1 MRHCFSY
8 GLFALVL
15 AGQGALDSQAQER
28 DTFDQA
34 VAPILANRCLECHRG
49 ADAQGGLDLSQQGKA
64 LRGGESG
71 PAWRAGKPLESLLW
85 ERVANGEMPPKK
97 PLPENEREVLRKWIA
112 DGAAWGTDTIDP
124 FRFTTESRAGT
135 DWWSLQPL
143 RDSQVPVVR
152 NRDRVRNPVDA
163 FVLARLE
170 SAELGFAEDAAPRQL
185 IRRVYLDLI
194 GLPPTPAE
202 VAAFVEDP
210 SDAAYGEM
218 VDRLL
223 KSKHY
228 GERWGRHWLDVA
240 RFGES
245 DGFERNGPR
254 NHLWH
259 YRDWVIDAFNADMP
273 YDEFARL
280 QIAGDVLRNN
290 SPTGLAAAG
299 FWVAGVHNTVV
310 GGSEFMK
317 RVARE
322 DELEEMVGALGQT
335 FVGLTFNCS
344 RCHDHKF
351 DPIRQREYYRL
362 TAAISGVRHGEK
374 EAVETRFHEQIEILE
389 QELKTLNPMIAGLET
404 KARKA
409 VLAARKTKGKK
420 PATPPKP
427 YAQWEFES
435 DLQDSLG
442 ELHGKAYGSA
452 RIENGGLVL
461 DQQSYVETAALPIG
475 VKEKTLEAW
484 VLLANL
490 KQRGGSALTLQTKSG
505 VIFDA
510 IVFGEREAGQWM
522 AGSNGFVRTKSFVA
536 PVESKADK
544 EPVHFA
550 IVYRADGSITGY
562 RNGTLYGKSYK
573 SSGLQSY
580 QAGDSTVLFGLRH
593 KPAGGPN
600 RNLAGRIL
608 RAQLHLTALS
618 PAAVAASAGVE
629 SDYVAEEELV
639 AALSPTERSRRQEF
653 LTRRA
658 SLLQRTAELR
668 SKSKVKFYTV
678 APGNPGTTY
687 FLTRGDVM
695 KRGEVMTPGAVSAVR
710 GVTADFGLA
719 ADASD
724 ADRRVRLAA
733 WITSD
738 KNPLFPRVMVNR
750 LWHYHFGTG
759 IVETPNDFGFN
770 GGRPSH
776 PRLLDW
782 LAITLRQADYRLK
795 AVHKVIVTSTA
806 YRQGSKFRPAAHRRD
821 AGNRLLWRKS
831 PQRVEAEV
839 LRDSILAV
847 AGKLNLQAGGP
858 GFVDVSIT
866 PNNGTTYYEPI
877 DKEDEQLHRRTV
889 YRFWPRGGRSALLD
903 TFDCPDPSS
912 TAPRRTVTTTPLQ
925 ALSLLNNSF
934 VLRMAGHLGARARRE
949 AGAGAAHQVRRIYE
963 LTLSRQPD
971 AEEAKL
977 AVQLVERHGAA
988 ALSRALFNSNE
999 FVVSQ

>member
-1 MRHCFSY
+1 M
-8 GLFALVL
+8 L
-15 AGQGALDSQAQER
+15 AGFGGRGGLAQEANR
-28 DTFDQA
+28 FDQV
-34 VAPILANRCLECHRG
+34 VAPILAIHCLECHRG
-49 ADAQGGLDLSQQGKA
+49 PGAKGGLDLSQRDVA

-71 PAWRAGKPLESLLW
+71 PAWRPGKPLESLLW

-97 PLPENEREVLRKWIA
+97 PLPEETREVLRKWIQ
-112 DGAAWGTDTIDP
+112 DGASWGTDPIDS
-124 FRFTTESRAGT
+124 FRFTTESRAGV

-143 RDSQVPVVR
+143 RDPRVPAVKT
-152 NRDRVRNPVDA
+152 RDRVRNPIDA
-163 FVLARLE
+163 FILARLE
-170 SAELGFAEDAAPRQL
+170 AEQLGFAEDARPRQL
-185 IRRVYLDLI
+185 IRRLYLDLI
-194 GLPPTPAE
+194 GLPPSPEA
-202 VAAFVEDP
+202 VAKFVEDP
-210 SDAAYGEM
+210 SDAAYAEV

-223 KSKHY
+223 DSSHY

-259 YRDWVIDAFNADMP
+259 YRDWVIDSLNADMP

-290 SPTGLAAAG
+290 APSGLAAAG

-374 EAVETRFHEQIEILE
+374 EAVETRFRDEISTLE
-389 QELKTLNPMIAGLET
+389 KDLNALNVMVNALDM
-404 KARKA
+404 KARKT
-409 VLAARKTKGKK
+409 VLATRKEQGKK
-420 PATPPKP
+420 PAVPPRP

-435 DLQDSLG
+435 DLKDSLG
-442 ELHGKAYGSA
+442 GLHGSAHGSA
-452 RIENGGLVL
+452 RVENGALVL
-461 DQQSYVETAALPIG
+461 GEQSYVETAALPTE

-490 KQRGGSALTLQTKSG
+490 KQRGGSALTLQTRNG
-505 VIFDA
+505 VVFDA
-510 IVFGEREAGQWM
+510 IVFGEREVGQWM
-522 AGSNGFVRTKSFVA
+522 AGSDGFVRTKSFTA
-536 PVESKADK
+536 PVETTATK

-550 IVYRADGSITGY
+550 IVYQADGTIIGY
-562 RNGTLYGKSYK
+562 RNGVPYGNAYK
-573 SSGLQSY
+573 SSGLQGY
-580 QAGDSTVLFGLRH
+580 KAGDSTVLFGLRH
-593 KPAGGPN
+593 KPPVGPN
-600 RNLAGRIL
+600 RYLSGKIL
-608 RAQLHLTALS
+608 RAQLHLKALS

-639 AALSPTERSRRQEF
+639 AALAPAERAQRRD
-653 LTRRA
+653 LLNRRA
-658 SLLQRTAELR
+658 SLVQRKSELQA
-668 SKSKVKFYTV
+668 KSKIKIYTV

-687 FLTRGDVM
+687 FLRRGDVM
-695 KRGEVMTPGAVSAVR
+695 KRGEVMTPGAVDAVQ
-710 GVTADFGLA
+710 GVTADFGLGADSTDA
-719 ADASD
+719 A
-724 ADRRVRLAA
+724 RRVRLAS
-733 WITSD
+733 WIAGD

-776 PRLLDW
+776 PELLDW
-782 LAITLRQADYRLK
+782 LAITLRQGGYRLK
-795 AVHKVIVTSTA
+795 SVHRVIVTSSA
-806 YRQGSKFRPAAHRRD
+806 YRQASKFRPAAHQLD

-831 PQRVEAEV
+831 PRRIEAEV

-877 DKEDEQLHRRTV
+877 DKEDDELHRRTV

-934 VLRMAGHLGARARRE
+934 VLRMAGHLGKRVERE
-949 AGAGAAHQVRRIYE
+949 AGANVMKQVRRAYD
-963 LTLSRQPD
+963 LTLGRQPD
-971 AEEAKL
+971 AEEEAL
-977 AVQLVERHGAA
+977 AVKLVERHGAA
-988 ALSRALFNSNE
+988 ALGRALFNSNE

>member
-1 MRHCFSY
+1 MRLCLSY
-8 GLFALVL
+8 GFLSLAIVL
-15 AGQGALDSQAQER
+15 LGARSGLAQQVNG
-28 DTFDQA
+28 FDQV
-34 VAPILANRCLECHRG
+34 VAPILANHCLECHRG
-49 ADAQGGLDLSQQGKA
+49 ADAKGGLDLSQRAEA

-71 PAWRAGKPLESLLW
+71 PAWQPGEPLESLLW
-85 ERVANGEMPPKK
+85 ERVANNEMPPKK
-97 PLPENEREVLRKWIA
+97 PLSEQEREVLRKWIQE
-112 DGAAWGTDTIDP
+112 GATWGTDPIDP
-124 FRFTTESRAGT
+124 FRFTTDSRAGV

-143 RDSQVPVVR
+143 QDARVPVVR
-152 NRDRVRNPVDA
+152 NVDRVRNPIDA
-163 FVLARLE
+163 FILARLE
-170 SAELGFAEDAAPRQL
+170 AQQLELAEDAAPRQL
-185 IRRVYLDLI
+185 IRRLYLDLI
-194 GLPPTPAE
+194 GLPPTPEAVAE
-202 VAAFVEDP
+202 FVKDP
-210 SDAAYGEM
+210 SDAAYAQM

-223 KSKHY
+223 KSSHY

-259 YRDWVIDAFNADMP
+259 YRDWVIDALNADMP

-290 SPTGLAAAG
+290 APTGLAATG

-374 EAVETRFHEQIEILE
+374 EAVETRFRDQIVTLE
-389 QELKTLNPMIAGLET
+389 KELAGLNPLIGALET
-404 KARKA
+404 KARKT
-409 VLAARKTKGKK
+409 VLAARKEKGKK
-420 PATPPKP
+420 PASPPRP

-435 DLQDSLG
+435 DLKDSLG
-442 ELHGKAYGSA
+442 VLHGNAHGSA
-452 RIENGGLVL
+452 RVENGALVL
-461 DQQSYVETAALPIG
+461 GVESYVETAALPID

-484 VLLANL
+484 VLLDNL
-490 KQRGGSALTLQTKSG
+490 KQRGGSALTLQTRNG
-505 VIFDA
+505 VVFDA
-510 IVFGEREAGQWM
+510 IVFGEREEGQWM

-536 PVESKADK
+536 PVEMTAHQ

-550 IVYRADGSITGY
+550 IVYQADGTITGY
-562 RNGTLYGKSYK
+562 RNGTRYGKSYK
-573 SSGLQSY
+573 SGGLQGY
-580 QAGDSTVLFGLRH
+580 KAGDSTVLFGLRH
-593 KPAGGPN
+593 KPTTGPN
-600 RNLAGRIL
+600 RHLVGKIL
-608 RAQLHLTALS
+608 RAQLHLKALS

-639 AALSPTERSRRQEF
+639 AALAPTERAQRQQ
-653 LTRRA
+653 LLARRA
-658 SLLQRTAELR
+658 SLLQRKSDLQ
-668 SKSKVKFYTV
+668 SQSKVKFYTV

-695 KRGEVMTPGAVSAVR
+695 KRGEVMTPGAVGAVR

-719 ADASD
+719 ADSTD
-724 ADRRVRLAA
+724 AARRVRLAS
-733 WITSD
+733 WIAGD

-776 PRLLDW
+776 PQLLDW
-782 LAITLRQADYRLK
+782 LAVTLREADYRLK
-795 AVHKVIVTSTA
+795 AVHRVIVTSST
-806 YRQGSKFRPAAHRRD
+806 YRQGSKFRAAAHQLD

-831 PQRVEAEV
+831 PQRIEAEV
-839 LRDSILAV
+839 LRDSILSV

-934 VLRMAGHLGARARRE
+934 VLRMAGHLAQRVQRE
-949 AGAGAAHQVRRIYE
+949 AGADAAKQVRRTYE
-963 LTLSRQPD
+963 LTLGRQPD
-971 AEEAKL
+971 AEEEMFAVKL
-977 AVQLVERHGAA
+977 VQRHGAG
-988 ALSRALFNSNE
+988 ALARALFNCNE

>member
-1 MRHCFSY
+1 MRLCLSY
-8 GLFALVL
+8 GLLSLVL
-15 AGQGALDSQAQER
+15 AGHGAHRCQGQESHR
-28 DTFDQA
+28 FDQV
-34 VAPILANRCLECHRG
+34 VAPILANHCLECHRG
-49 ADAQGGLDLSQQGKA
+49 ADAKGGLDLSQRDEA

-71 PAWRAGKPLESLLW
+71 PAWRPGKPLESLLW
-85 ERVANGEMPPKK
+85 ERVASGEMPPRK
-97 PLPENEREVLRKWIA
+97 PLPEKTKEVLRKWIQ
-112 DGAAWGTDTIDP
+112 DGAPWGTNPIDP
-124 FRFTTESRAGT
+124 FRFTNESRAGL

-143 RDSQVPVVR
+143 RDPRVPAVKT
-152 NRDRVRNPVDA
+152 RDRVRNPVDA
-163 FVLARLE
+163 FILAKLE
-170 SAELGFAEDAAPRQL
+170 AEQLGFSEDASPRQL
-185 IRRVYLDLI
+185 IRRLYLDLI
-194 GLPPTPAE
+194 GLPPTPEA
-202 VAAFVEDP
+202 VAKFVEDP
-210 SDAAYGEM
+210 SDVAYAAV

-223 KSKHY
+223 DSSHY

-290 SPTGLAAAG
+290 APSGLAAVG

-374 EAVETRFHEQIEILE
+374 EAVETRFRDQISALE
-389 QELKTLNPMIAGLET
+389 KELDALNGVVNRLEK
-404 KARKA
+404 KARQT
-409 VLAARKTKGKK
+409 VLAVRKKEGQKRTV
-420 PATPPKP
+420 PPRP
-427 YAQWEFES
+427 YARWEFES
-435 DLQDSLG
+435 DLKDSLG
-442 ELHGKAYGSA
+442 ALHGTAHGSA
-452 RIENGGLVL
+452 RVENGALVL
-461 DQQSYVETAALPIG
+461 GEESYVETATLPTD
-475 VKEKTLEAW
+475 VKEKTLESW

-490 KQRGGSALTLQTKSG
+490 KQRGGSALTLQTRSG
-505 VIFDA
+505 LVFDA

-522 AGSNGFVRTKSFVA
+522 AGSDGFVRTKSFAA
-536 PVESKADK
+536 PVETTGTK

-550 IVYRADGSITGY
+550 IVYQADGTITGY
-562 RNGTLYGKSYK
+562 RNGVPYGKPYK
-573 SSGLQSY
+573 SSGLQRY
-580 QAGDSTVLFGLRH
+580 KAGDSTVLFGLRH
-593 KPAGGPN
+593 KPPVGPN
-600 RNLAGRIL
+600 RYLSGKIL
-608 RAQLHLTALS
+608 RAQLHLKALS
-618 PAAVAASAGVE
+618 PAAIAASAGVE

-639 AALSPTERSRRQEF
+639 AALAPAERGQRRE
-653 LTRRA
+653 LVKRRA
-658 SLLQRTAELR
+658 ALVKRKTELQ
-668 SKSKVKFYTV
+668 SNSKVKFYTV

-687 FLTRGDVM
+687 FLPRGDVM
-695 KRGEVMTPGAVSAVR
+695 KRGEVMTPGAVRAVQ

-719 ADASD
+719 ADSTD
-724 ADRRVRLAA
+724 AARRVRLAS
-733 WITSD
+733 WIAGD

-776 PRLLDW
+776 PELLDW
-782 LAITLRQADYRLK
+782 LAITLRQGGYRLK
-795 AVHKVIVTSTA
+795 SVHRVIVTSSA
-806 YRQGSKFRPAAHRRD
+806 YRQASKFRQTAHERD

-831 PQRVEAEV
+831 PRRIEAEV

-866 PNNGTTYYEPI
+866 PNNGTTYYEPL
-877 DKEDEQLHRRTV
+877 DKEDDQLHRRTV

-934 VLRMAGHLGARARRE
+934 VLRMAGHLGERVGRE
-949 AGAGAAHQVRRIYE
+949 AGANAGEQVRRAYE
-963 LTLSRQPD
+963 LTLGRRPD
-971 AEEAKL
+971 AEEELL
-977 AVQLVERHGAA
+977 AIKLVERHGAA
-988 ALSRALFNSNE
+988 ALGRALFNSNE